1 MKPALK
7 SKTIGTAITI
17 ATASVTSLVLHYC
30 GVVALAPETLGAA
43 WSTVVSS
50 VLMVVLRLVTR
61 EPIGSEELKDKAEET
76 E

>member
-7 SKTIGTAITI
+7 SKTIATAATM

-30 GVVALAPETLGAA
+30 GVLVLAPETLGAA

-61 EPIGSEELKDKAEET
+61 EPIGSEEIEDRAEET

>member
-30 GVVALAPETLGAA
+30 GVGALAPETLGAA
-43 WSTVVSS
+43 WATVVSS